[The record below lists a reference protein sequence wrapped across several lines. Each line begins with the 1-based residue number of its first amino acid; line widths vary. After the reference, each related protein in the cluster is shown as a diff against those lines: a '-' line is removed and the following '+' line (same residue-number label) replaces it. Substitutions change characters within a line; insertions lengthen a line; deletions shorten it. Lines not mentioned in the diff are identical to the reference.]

1 MAGKIIVSTLQSDT
15 DNSISFVANTGATI
29 FSANLSHGIA
39 GSFIADGTITA
50 AKIADGA
57 IVATEIADG
66 AVTSSK
72 LSSNIS
78 IANVTSTQSAT
89 FLGPIYE
96 KANVV
101 TTGGL
106 TANITIS
113 TAESGVLVF
122 TANSSANST
131 INFTGLSAMPV
142 GNVASYVVMVPNGA
156 TARYISAIQIDGV
169 GTTVKWAGGAPTTG
183 TSANTDLYSFNI
195 VKTSATPTYNV
206 FAQVSNYY

>member
-39 GSFIADGTITA
+39 GSFIGDGSI
-50 AKIADGA
+50 
-57 IVATEIADG
+57 
-66 AVTSSK
+66 TSSK
-72 LSSNIS
+72 LTSNIS

-89 FLGPIYE
+89 FMGPIYE

-113 TAESGVLVF
+113 TAESGVLIF

-142 GNVASYVVMVPNGA
+142 GNVASYVIMVPNGA

-169 GTTVKWAGGAPTTG
+169 GTTARWAGGAPTSG

>member
-1 MAGKIIVSTLQSDT
+1 MAGKIIVSSVQSDT

-57 IVATEIADG
+57 IVATEVADG
-66 AVTSSK
+66 AITSSK

>member
-1 MAGKIIVSTLQSDT
+1 MAGKIIVSSVQSDT

-142 GNVASYVVMVPNGA
+142 GNVASYVVVVPNGA

>member
-1 MAGKIIVSTLQSDT
+1 MAGKIVVSTVQSDT

-39 GSFIADGTITA
+39 GSFIADGSITA
-50 AKIADGA
+50 SKIADGA

-78 IANVTSTQSAT
+78 IANLTSTQSAT

-106 TANITIS
+106 TANVTIS
-113 TAESGVLVF
+113 TSDSGVLVF
-122 TANSSANST
+122 TANSAANST

-142 GNVASYVVMVPNGA
+142 GNVASYVVMVPNGS
-156 TARYISAIQIDGV
+156 TARYISTIQIDGV
-169 GTTVKWAGGAPTTG
+169 GVTARWAGGAPTTG

>member
-1 MAGKIIVSTLQSDT
+1 MAGKIIVSTVQSDT